1 MSTLF
6 TLERNDAQTAARI
19 YAAMNDTEVAFM
31 PRLMISATEVIEL
44 DHTLASIFREVVL
57 NFSQGKAIT
66 VVPHETRI
74 TTQEA
79 ADFIGVSRPTLIK
92 MLDEYKIPFET
103 IGRHR
108 KIAFGDVQKLEA
120 GMRASRRA
128 HLDRL
133 QRLSEESGEYEST
146 LPNPLIR

>member
-1 MSTLF
+1 MSTY
-6 TLERNDAQTAARI
+6 TVERTEAKKAARI
-19 YAAMNDTEVAFM
+19 FEAMNDTEVAFV
-31 PRLMISATEVIEL
+31 PRLMISQTETIDL
-44 DHTLASIFREVVL
+44 DHTLASILREVVQ

-66 VVPHETRI
+66 VVSHEVML

-79 ADFIGVSRPTLIK
+79 ADFVGISRPTLIK

-108 KIAFGDVQKLEA
+108 KIAFGEVQKLGA
-120 GMRASRRA
+120 GLREERRS
-128 HLDRL
+128 HLRRL
-133 QRLSEESGEYEST
+133 QELSEESDEYEST